1 MYAAIKMVI
10 ARKPEP
16 PKNYIKEAN
25 NTLRDII
32 AIGTSLAVL
41 GGAAIT
47 AHDYYQKHYSPGTA
61 GNNYWKLVPI
71 KNADY
76 QIATK
81 TKSPELSVLPQNEI
95 FEFTPF
101 DSMIEASNSAIYEY
115 EFTSDSMKID
125 PIYSGVENR
134 PAPPM
139 PPYMRYTSEPVVPIS
154 AAIQFH
160 MGNENSNFSMQQRL
174 DIDRN
179 RPLTNLVGTK
189 RPGPPL
195 VSGRVSKQ
203 HP

>member
-32 AIGTSLAVL
+32 AVGTSLAVL
-41 GGAAIT
+41 GGAAIS
-47 AHDYYQKHYSPGTA
+47 AHDYYQKHYAPGTA
-61 GNNYWKLVPI
+61 GSNYGKRVPI

-76 QIATK
+76 QTVTK
-81 TKSPELSVLPQNEI
+81 TKSSQLSGLPQNEI

-115 EFTSDSMKID
+115 EFTRDSMRID
-125 PIYSGVENR
+125 PVYSGPENR
-134 PAPPM
+134 PAPPN
-139 PPYMRYTSEPVVPIS
+139 PPYMRDTSEPVLPIS
-154 AAIQFH
+154 SAIQFH
-160 MGNENSNFSMQQRL
+160 MGHQNSNFSMQQRE